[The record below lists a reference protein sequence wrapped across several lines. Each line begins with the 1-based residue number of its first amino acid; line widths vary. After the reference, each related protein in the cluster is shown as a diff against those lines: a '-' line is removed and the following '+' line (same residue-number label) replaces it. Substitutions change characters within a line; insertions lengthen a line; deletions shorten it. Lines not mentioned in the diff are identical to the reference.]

1 MANFQV
7 LRLLARARLGVRDS
21 GGLELV
27 LSTDEL
33 RGFFASQA
41 SSSAT
46 TQSAALQQGQRSV
59 QGLLA
64 SAEEEGAEFIR
75 YTASGMVYSLQ
86 IVLLLVDGIV
96 QTVGNEPS
104 QRNVSGVCLRGTL
117 LCL

>member
-1 MANFQV
+1 MV
-7 LRLLARARLGVRDS
+7 VRCDLLTLHLD
-21 GGLELV
+21 
-27 LSTDEL
+27 
-33 RGFFASQA
+33 
-41 SSSAT
+41 
-46 TQSAALQQGQRSV
+46 
-59 QGLLA
+59 
-64 SAEEEGAEFIR
+64 AEAEFIR